1 MAQITASTS
10 VFYMQAV
17 GQSRKCCFSI
27 ERPPVASSAVS
38 LSACDRLS
46 ANSCSRVR
54 ADLCQLCLITTI
66 KLSTN
71 IQLCHHQPAA
81 CLCNF
86 LFCCYSL
93 QNPDPCLLSPAAPC
107 LQRQTFSFQLVTCF
121 HPCVTPAPTELCC
134 SSRNI
139 TSFNPSLLFCPRS
152 LSTMNCLLS
161 TTL

>member
-1 MAQITASTS
+1 MSLLHGWSFPHSHPPIPAYKMAQITASTS

-38 LSACDRLS
+38 LSACDCLS

-81 CLCNF
+81 CLCKF

-93 QNPDPCLLSPAAPC
+93 QNPDPRLLSPAAPSVMSAASD
-107 LQRQTFSFQLVTCF
+107 F
-121 HPCVTPAPTELCC
+121 
-134 SSRNI
+134 
-139 TSFNPSLLFCPRS
+139 
-152 LSTMNCLLS
+152 
-161 TTL
+161 